1 MYSLQ
6 ALEAFDH
13 QTVATAFLHN
23 IPFSMYLLVV
33 FRCSEA
39 LWVRA
44 LVEQSDKALLVLYE

>member
-13 QTVATAFLHN
+13 QTAATAYLLN

-33 FRCSEA
+33 FRYSGA

-44 LVEQSDKALLVLYE
+44 LVEQSDKALPVLHD